1 MIKKLY
7 CVKGKIF
14 NNKEKDV
21 FEIIADMPYSQFLLE
36 STRLKMIK
44 LDCVKGNILNY
55 QQTECMKPV
64 RDIMPIVFSETRLKL
79 RIFSHCRRV
88 Q

>member
-36 STRLKMIK
+36 STRLK
-44 LDCVKGNILNY
+44 VKYFRGFRN
-55 QQTECMKPV
+55 
-64 RDIMPIVFSETRLKL
+64 LK
-79 RIFSHCRRV
+79 
-88 Q
+88 

>member
-21 FEIIADMPYSQFLLE
+21 FEIIADMPYSQFKVKYF
-36 STRLKMIK
+36 RGFRNLK
-44 LDCVKGNILNY
+44 
-55 QQTECMKPV
+55 
-64 RDIMPIVFSETRLKL
+64 
-79 RIFSHCRRV
+79 
-88 Q
+88 